1 MGFQNLSEDIV
12 LVELSREPQMR
23 DELKTITDI
32 VHDRG
37 DCDVIIDFSNV
48 DIITS
53 SSLSNLLRLRQL
65 LLDCGRRLVF
75 CSVPA
80 FTKSTFRVT
89 GLDGIFELADDKD
102 AASAILQCAN

>member
-1 MGFQNLSEDIV
+1 MAFQNWSEDII

-23 DELKTITDI
+23 DELKTVTDI
-32 VHDRG
+32 VSDRG

-53 SSLSNLLRLRQL
+53 SSLSQLLRLRQL
-65 LLDCGRRLVF
+65 VIDCGHRLIF

-80 FTKSTFRVT
+80 FTKSTFSVT
-89 GLDGIFELADDKD
+89 GLDGIFELADDKV